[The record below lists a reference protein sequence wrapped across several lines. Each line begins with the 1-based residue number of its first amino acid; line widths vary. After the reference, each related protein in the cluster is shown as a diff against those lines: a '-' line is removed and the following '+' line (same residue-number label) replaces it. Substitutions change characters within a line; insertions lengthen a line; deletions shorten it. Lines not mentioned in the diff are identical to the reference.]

1 MRRAP
6 SFDDAQK
13 GRGRDGDGETATEG
27 TGLDDQSDAAAGP
40 GLQPPPPEPGAARS
54 GFRCGV
60 SAGSTR
66 PTRRNPGPRNCE
78 GTPRTGLLL

>member
-40 GLQPPPPEPGAARS
+40 GLPAAAAGARGGQERIPLRSLCREHTAHATESRPPE
-54 GFRCGV
+54 
-60 SAGSTR
+60 
-66 PTRRNPGPRNCE
+66 
-78 GTPRTGLLL
+78 L